1 MYKDKD
7 VYDTFDKL
15 IKLLETMTK
24 RMQETELKLKQL
36 DDNMV
41 WKDYDNRGK
50 MSGDNPTGENDS

>member
-1 MYKDKD
+1 MLMRYKERNIMYKDKD

-36 DDNMV
+36 DD
-41 WKDYDNRGK
+41 KL
-50 MSGDNPTGENDS
+50 ENDRKKTFI

>member
-36 DDNMV
+36 DD
-41 WKDYDNRGK
+41 KL
-50 MSGDNPTGENDS
+50 ENEKSYYNN

>member
-7 VYDTFDKL
+7 VYNTFDQL

-36 DDNMV
+36 DD
-41 WKDYDNRGK
+41 KL
-50 MSGDNPTGENDS
+50 ENEKKYYNN